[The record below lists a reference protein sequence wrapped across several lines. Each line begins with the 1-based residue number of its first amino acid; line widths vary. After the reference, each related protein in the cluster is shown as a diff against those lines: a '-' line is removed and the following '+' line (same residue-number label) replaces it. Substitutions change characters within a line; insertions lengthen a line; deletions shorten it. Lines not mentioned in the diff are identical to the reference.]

1 MMKIKQFT
9 EYDATKIIFQTLQGL
24 IYIHDK
30 NIIHRDLKPE
40 NILIDKD
47 QNCLITDFGWSG
59 DLDIKR
65 RQTYCGT
72 YEYMAP
78 EVVSGGIQDDKV
90 DIWSL
95 GVLLYELMHGKTPFK
110 AATPYEINKKTL
122 EGSIAISSGLSPEI
136 KHFLKSTLRHHAKN
150 RPSARKLLT
159 HQLFSKHKMAI
170 SGHQSRPKE
179 STTSSN
185 MNSSST
191 RPQTVQSPV
200 KTNYP
205 KQSIQAQDQPHSYTQ
220 NNDKGQPMNQ
230 TETLVYTQDGQKLYE
245 KRYTQ
250 APIIHKADQYEKR
263 QSISRSVVLQ
273 EDNRS
278 PSPVRPPFQKK
289 TSITNLIDKP
299 EELSPTKPNNGGW
312 DIHPLNE
319 KKKCYKP
326 DSVPDFNN
334 SLDSKQNTQSV

>member
-1 MMKIKQFT
+1 M
-9 EYDATKIIFQTLQGL
+9 
-24 IYIHDK
+24 
-30 NIIHRDLKPE
+30 
-40 NILIDKD
+40 IDKD

-179 STTSSN
+179 SNPNSNVTSST
-185 MNSSST
+185 T
-191 RPQTVQSPV
+191 RPQTVQNTV
-200 KTNYP
+200 QKTYTKKVIQPQDNLVSNNHTTNIDIS
-205 KQSIQAQDQPHSYTQ
+205 QSIPQTESKAYTQ
-220 NNDKGQPMNQ
+220 
-230 TETLVYTQDGQKLYE
+230 EGQKCIQ

-250 APIIHKADQYEKR
+250 APNIHKVDQLEKR
-263 QSISRSVVLQ
+263 ESLSRSVVLH
-273 EDNRS
+273 EADNRS
-278 PSPVRPPFQKK
+278 PSPVHPFVKK
-289 TSITNLIDKP
+289 SSISNIIDKP
-299 EELSPTKPNNGGW
+299 EELSPTKPNGGW
-312 DIHPLNE
+312 DIHQLNE
-319 KKKCYKP
+319 KKKI
-326 DSVPDFNN
+326 
-334 SLDSKQNTQSV
+334 L